1 MEWKIECDELS
12 ANGFTIKGIRIYS
25 NSTEK
30 ETLASLDTLKYGAE
44 LFAKMQLEYDKI
56 DKTVKDVKSNEV
68 VEKIKTTVEHPFKN
82 SLQEKFKE
90 ANQKLNEYFDKTSYE
105 RLVYKLK
112 TNSAF
117 YYKMKELFSKKSFIN
132 DIVVCIESEKMTAK
146 IKRNIRYFMEFG
158 MYVPE
163 FVFTNMGK
171 IYEDSEDKGND
182 KLWGYLT
189 MISKYFFKKSNE
201 VIGCLEMAKRIYA
214 LMLDA
219 IGEASSVYKD
229 DEEDN
234 WD

>member
-12 ANGFTIKGIRIYS
+12 ANGLTVKGIRIYS

-56 DKTVKDVKSNEV
+56 DKIVKSDVKSNKV
-68 VEKIKTTVEHPFKN
+68 VEHPCKN
-82 SLQEKFKE
+82 SSLQEKFKE
-90 ANQKLNEYFDKTSYE
+90 ANQKLNEYFDKCAYE

-117 YYKMKELFSKKSFIN
+117 YYRMKKLFSKKSFIN
-132 DIVVCIESEKMTAK
+132 DIVACIESEKITAK
-146 IKRNIRYFMEFG
+146 VKRNIRYFMEFG

-163 FVFTNMGK
+163 FIFTNMGK

-189 MISKYFFKKSNE
+189 MICKYFFKKSNE
-201 VIGCLEMAKRIYA
+201 VIGCIEMAKRIYS

-229 DEEDN
+229 DEEVE